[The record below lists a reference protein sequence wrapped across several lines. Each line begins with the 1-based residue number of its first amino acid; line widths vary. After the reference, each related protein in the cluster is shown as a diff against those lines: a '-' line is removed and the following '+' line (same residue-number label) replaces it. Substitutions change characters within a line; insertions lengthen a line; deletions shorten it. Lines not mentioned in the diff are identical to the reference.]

1 VSGGLTVY
9 RSVANFQKCLMFM
22 CQKLRK
28 LVVSRYSYCNNR
40 QLIFWTT
47 LYMTALLAAPY
58 ATDWWK

>member
-1 VSGGLTVY
+1 
-9 RSVANFQKCLMFM
+9 M